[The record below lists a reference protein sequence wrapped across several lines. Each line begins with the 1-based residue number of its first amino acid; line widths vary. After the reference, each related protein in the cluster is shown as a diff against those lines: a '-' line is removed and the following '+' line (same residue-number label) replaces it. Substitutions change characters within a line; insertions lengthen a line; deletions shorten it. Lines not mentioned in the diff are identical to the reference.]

1 MNNPTQQNF
10 GETKQI
16 ICLANS
22 RKKNGRCIAGIENIG
37 TTKQKWIRPVSAS
50 ATGEIL
56 ESHCA
61 YSLANPIRV
70 LDVLD
75 VHLLGPR
82 PSRHQSENWIL
93 GPGRPWHY
101 RGRVD
106 SLDVLSGM
114 STSRNLWTDGESS
127 GKGLNDRVSE
137 STIDQLS
144 DSLRLVKVDSLELEA
159 ITYSNAN
166 STPNLR
172 AYFRHGQTDYA
183 LRVTDPAYERSFQG
197 KPSGRYELGSAYM
210 TISLGEPFL
219 GYAYKLVAAIIE
231 CKSI

>member
-22 RKKNGRCIAGIENIG
+22 RKNNGRCIAGIENIG

-50 ATGEIL
+50 PTGEIS
-56 ESHCA
+56 ESVCA

-75 VHLLGPR
+75 VRLLGPS
-82 PSRHQSENWIL
+82 PSRHQSENWIIAQ
-93 GPGRPWHY
+93 GRPWLY

-114 STSRNLWTDGESS
+114 TTSLNLWADGESS
-127 GKGLNDRVSE
+127 GKGLNDRISE
-137 STIDQLS
+137 GAIDQVS
-144 DSLRLVKVDSLELEA
+144 DSLMLVKVDGVELKTE
-159 ITYSNAN
+159 NG
-166 STPNLR
+166 LR
-172 AYFRHGQTDYA
+172 ALFHYGKSDYA
-183 LRVTDPAYERSFQG
+183 LKVTDPAYERSFQC
-197 KPSGRYELGSAYM
+197 KPPGLYPLGPALL
-210 TISLGEPFL
+210 TVSLTEEPFK
-219 GYAYKLVAAIIE
+219 GYFYKLVAAIIE
-231 CKSI
+231 LKSR